1 MASGL
6 ASLVSGHIVRLAF
19 AFGGWRF
26 FLLLLPL
33 WGFVVG
39 FSLGTEAMRALFGDG
54 TFATVTSW
62 VVGFVIAVLFAVFS
76 YLYYYIAI
84 AVLAGTVGYALG
96 ASVWGLIGN
105 EQGVIAFVIGLVVG
119 VIFAAVAL
127 ALNVPRYWLIDP
139 HRPGGCSRCRRRLVH
154 PDRQGPFLDNVTWW
168 QVGPAAHQG
177 QLVLPHRVG
186 AESAPPGSSPS
197 FVVPRWAPTR
207 TSLSRPRTATADKG
221 VRLHPSSCFLATGPD
236 LARAATFGRKAEDRR
251 TPTSPIHRRLDM
263 RDHTGWAP

>member
-1 MASGL
+1 VQLLVGIL
-6 ASLVSGHIVRLAF
+6 AVLIGLAF

-127 ALNVPRYWLIDP
+127 ALNVPRYLVIVLTGLGGAAAVVAGWFILIGKVP
-139 HRPGGCSRCRRRLVH
+139 S
-154 PDRQGPFLDNVTWW
+154 DNVTWW
-168 QVGPAAHQG
+168 QVGQLIKDSWFYLIVWALIGAAGILAQLRGPAI
-177 QLVLPHRVG
+177 
-186 AESAPPGSSPS
+186 
-197 FVVPRWAPTR
+197 
-207 TSLSRPRTATADKG
+207 
-221 VRLHPSSCFLATGPD
+221 GPD
-236 LARAATFGRKAEDRR
+236 TYQLEQ
-251 TPTSPIHRRLDM
+251 TSYRY
-263 RDHTGWAP
+263 G

>member
-1 MASGL
+1 MQLLVGIL
-6 ASLVSGHIVRLAF
+6 AVLIGLAF

-127 ALNVPRYWLIDP
+127 ARNVPRYLVIVLTGLGGAAAVVAGWFILIGKVP
-139 HRPGGCSRCRRRLVH
+139 S
-154 PDRQGPFLDNVTWW
+154 DNVTWW
-168 QVGPAAHQG
+168 QVGQLIKDSWFYLVVWALIGAAGILAQLRGPAM
-177 QLVLPHRVG
+177 
-186 AESAPPGSSPS
+186 
-197 FVVPRWAPTR
+197 
-207 TSLSRPRTATADKG
+207 
-221 VRLHPSSCFLATGPD
+221 GPD
-236 LARAATFGRKAEDRR
+236 TYQLEQ
-251 TPTSPIHRRLDM
+251 TSYRY
-263 RDHTGWAP
+263 G

>member
-1 MASGL
+1 VAI
-6 ASLVSGHIVRLAF
+6 IVRGRIGRGTGGIGVQLLVGILAVLIGLAF

-127 ALNVPRYWLIDP
+127 ALNVPRYLVIVLTGLGGAAAVVAGWFILIGKVP
-139 HRPGGCSRCRRRLVH
+139 S
-154 PDRQGPFLDNVTWW
+154 DNVTWW
-168 QVGPAAHQG
+168 QVGQLIKDSWVYLIVWALIGAAGILAQLRGPAM
-177 QLVLPHRVG
+177 
-186 AESAPPGSSPS
+186 
-197 FVVPRWAPTR
+197 
-207 TSLSRPRTATADKG
+207 
-221 VRLHPSSCFLATGPD
+221 GPD
-236 LARAATFGRKAEDRR
+236 TYQLEQ
-251 TPTSPIHRRLDM
+251 TSYRY
-263 RDHTGWAP
+263 G

>member
-1 MASGL
+1 
-6 ASLVSGHIVRLAF
+6 
-19 AFGGWRF
+19 
-26 FLLLLPL
+26 
-33 WGFVVG
+33 VVG

-127 ALNVPRYWLIDP
+127 ALNVPRYLVIVLTGLGGAAAVVAGWFILIGKVP
-139 HRPGGCSRCRRRLVH
+139 S
-154 PDRQGPFLDNVTWW
+154 DNVTWW
-168 QVGPAAHQG
+168 QVGQLIKDSWFYLIVWALIGAAGILAQLRGPAM
-177 QLVLPHRVG
+177 
-186 AESAPPGSSPS
+186 
-197 FVVPRWAPTR
+197 
-207 TSLSRPRTATADKG
+207 
-221 VRLHPSSCFLATGPD
+221 GPD
-236 LARAATFGRKAEDRR
+236 TYQLEQ
-251 TPTSPIHRRLDM
+251 TSYRY
-263 RDHTGWAP
+263 G